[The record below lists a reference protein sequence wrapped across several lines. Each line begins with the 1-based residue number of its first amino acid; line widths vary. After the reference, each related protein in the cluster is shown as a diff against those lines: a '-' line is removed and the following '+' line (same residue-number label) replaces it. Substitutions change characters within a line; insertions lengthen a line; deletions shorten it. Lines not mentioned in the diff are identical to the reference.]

1 MFIVRFLVVAL
12 LAAIAV
18 ILGAVAY
25 MGGFQK
31 VEIARGSFGP
41 AEIVFT
47 THRGPYREIGAS
59 WERFADEFAAEG
71 FTRCNALA
79 IYLDPPDAAPEDLRS
94 ILACRIDGLDEAEKR
109 ALAAR
114 FSHAVLPRTETFT
127 ASFPYRNYASYIL
140 APMKVYPAFAK
151 HDGGEAGDALLAIE
165 VYGVEGEF
173 DEIGF
178 VLPIG
183 AEPSDY
189 QALYDA
195 F

>member
-12 LAAIAV
+12 LFAIAV
-18 ILGAVAY
+18 IAGVFAY

-41 AEIVFT
+41 AEIIFS
-47 THRGPYREIGAS
+47 THRGPYREIGES
-59 WERFADEFAAEG
+59 WTDFVEDLEDVG
-71 FTRCNALA
+71 FTRCDALA

-94 ILACRIDGLDEAEKR
+94 ILACRIDALGEAER
-109 ALAAR
+109 SMLIDR
-114 FSHAVLPRTETFT
+114 FGHAVLPRTEAFT
-127 ASFPYRNYASYIL
+127 ASFPYKNYASYFL
-140 APMKVYPAFAK
+140 APMKVYPAFAR
-151 HDGGEAGDALLAIE
+151 HDGGEAGDPLLAIE
-165 VYGVEGEF
+165 IYGVEGEF

-178 VLPIG
+178 ALPIG
-183 AEPSDY
+183 ADRADY